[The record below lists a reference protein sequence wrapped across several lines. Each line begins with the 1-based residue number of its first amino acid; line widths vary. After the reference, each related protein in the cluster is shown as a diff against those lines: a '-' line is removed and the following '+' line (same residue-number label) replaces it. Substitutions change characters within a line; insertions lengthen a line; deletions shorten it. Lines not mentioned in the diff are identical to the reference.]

1 MISCCAERAPLI
13 AMVSPA
19 CAPASASSSE
29 PHLRP
34 PTVTDMPASRAR
46 SSQNGRGSPRP
57 VLQNVGVSQQ
67 DFAPKALFFLPFLP
81 PEVPC
86 SSFRF
91 ARIQSHRDP
100 LAVLLAKG
108 SAPGGQ
114 QWRHSSQ
121 WILCRRS
128 CRRCRRCSRR
138 DS

>member
-46 SSQNGRGSPRP
+46 SSLSGRGSPRP
-57 VLQNVGVSQQ
+57 VLQNVGVSRISRQ
-67 DFAPKALFFLPFLP
+67 KHFFFFPLP
-81 PEVPC
+81 
-86 SSFRF
+86 SFRF
-91 ARIQSHRDP
+91 ARIQFHRDP

-108 SAPGGQ
+108 FAPGGQ